1 MYFEKI
7 NVTLYQRKYSD
18 SLITTIEQRNIFSNL
33 VSSDLAS

>member
-7 NVTLYQRKYSD
+7 NVTPYQREYSD